1 MGQLRISKLMR
12 EFNTS
17 IDEIVD
23 FLNTQHLYPVRN
35 PNTKIELPDN
45 VLNLLKKRFG
55 YLAYLFEGVKDYFR
69 PIKSYNITYEVN
81 GIRKT
86 GYYSFI
92 LIIVEKC

>member
-45 VLNLLKKRFG
+45 VLNLLKKRF
-55 YLAYLFEGVKDYFR
+55 AYF
-69 PIKSYNITYEVN
+69 T
-81 GIRKT
+81 
-86 GYYSFI
+86 
-92 LIIVEKC
+92 